1 MSKAIKY
8 TILGLLLII
17 GAGFL
22 TLTLTID
29 SIVSSSIEEIGTEM
43 TGTAVTVENVSIS
56 PFSGSGTISGFS
68 VANPD
73 GYSQENAVTI
83 DNFSITLE
91 PFTLFSD
98 EIIIN
103 QVTIT
108 DASVYVE
115 QKLPEN
121 NIREIMNHLNSVP
134 DDEAS
139 DARLIIERFVL
150 DNGTASLYTK
160 VGGERSARVEISRIE
175 LQDLGRASG
184 QQTAGA
190 VIKQVAEEVAGESL
204 QAAAG
209 SGLEQLQDAIR
220 DIFN

>member
-8 TILGLLLII
+8 AVPGFLLLI

-29 SIVSSSIEEIGTEM
+29 SIVSSSIEEIGSEM
-43 TGTAVTVENVSIS
+43 TGTAVTVDNVSIS
-56 PFSGSGTISGFS
+56 PFSGSGTIEGFR

-73 GYSQENAVTI
+73 GYSQDYAVEI
-83 DNFSITLE
+83 ESFAIQLE

-103 QVTIT
+103 QITIS

-121 NIREIMNHLNSVP
+121 NIREIINHLNSLP
-134 DDEAS
+134 NGEAS
-139 DARLIIERFVL
+139 DTQLVIDSFVL
-150 DNGTASLYTK
+150 ENGTASLYTE
-160 VGGERSARVEISRIE
+160 VGGERSAQAEISRIE
-175 LQDLGRASG
+175 LQDLGRSDG
-184 QQTAGA
+184 TETIKS
-190 VIKQVAEEVAGESL
+190 VIKQIADEVADESL
-204 QAAAG
+204 QAAIE
-209 SGLEQLQDAIR
+209 SGGEQLRDTIR
-220 DIFN
+220 DLFN

>member
-1 MSKAIKY
+1 MAKTFKY
-8 TILGLLLII
+8 LLFGALAFLLIAFI
-17 GAGFL
+17 AISF
-22 TLTLTID
+22 TID
-29 SIVSSSIEEIGTEM
+29 SIVKSGIEEIGTEM
-43 TGTAVTVENVSIS
+43 TGTQVSVGSVSIS
-56 PFSGSGTISGFS
+56 PFSGSGTISGFR
-68 VANPD
+68 VANPE
-73 GYSQENAVTI
+73 GYSQDNAVNI
-83 DNFSITLE
+83 DNFSIKLE

-103 QVTIT
+103 QINIT

-121 NIREIMNHLNSVP
+121 NIREIMDHINSVP
-134 DDEAS
+134 DEEAS

-150 DNGTASLYTK
+150 DNGTASLYTE

-184 QQTAGA
+184 QQTAAA
-190 VIKQVAEEVAGESL
+190 VIQQVAEEVAGESL
-204 QAAAG
+204 RAAAG

>member
-150 DNGTASLYTK
+150 DNGTASLYTE